1 MEFVWWNKNRWEQL
15 EAYLG
20 PSSITELVLTR
31 ARALIWLYVDAKSL
45 SKLIEFHKAL
55 SMKYYRF
62 SEIKVP
68 LSWVGTLHKIYVIY
82 HGTGASGRL
91 YNTMDEVEI

>member
-1 MEFVWWNKNRWEQL
+1 
-15 EAYLG
+15 
-20 PSSITELVLTR
+20 
-31 ARALIWLYVDAKSL
+31 
-45 SKLIEFHKAL
+45 
-55 SMKYYRF
+55 MKYYRF